1 MKPQKML
8 DLFQNNCLK
17 SNYRKTN
24 SSSRPFI
31 LMANDSRFA
40 LLQIAKLTTLAYIDL
55 KTATTSTLI
64 HG

>member
-31 LMANDSRFA
+31 LMTNDS
-40 LLQIAKLTTLAYIDL
+40 
-55 KTATTSTLI
+55 
-64 HG
+64 